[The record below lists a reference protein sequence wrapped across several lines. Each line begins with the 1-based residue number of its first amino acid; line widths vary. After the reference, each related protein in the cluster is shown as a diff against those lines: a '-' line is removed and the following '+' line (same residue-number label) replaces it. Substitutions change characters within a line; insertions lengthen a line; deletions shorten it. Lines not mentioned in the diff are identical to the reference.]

1 MYEMWAIFTYNLI
14 FLQQQTDIR
23 GCSVTAGSV
32 LIALQQYNIRVH
44 IRLQFKTFWT

>member
-1 MYEMWAIFTYNLI
+1 VGDNYLQFDF

-32 LIALQQYNIRVH
+32 LIVLQQYKYNIRVH
-44 IRLQFKTFWT
+44 LRLQFKTFWT